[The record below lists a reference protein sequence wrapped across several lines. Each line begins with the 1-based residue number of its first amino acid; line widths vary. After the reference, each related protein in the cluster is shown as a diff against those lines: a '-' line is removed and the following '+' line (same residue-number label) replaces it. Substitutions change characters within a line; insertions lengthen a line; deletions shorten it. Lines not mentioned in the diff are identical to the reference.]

1 LACEEIPQ
9 KHIIEFQAFGLQN
22 RHGKTPVEKWREFVF
37 GELISDQ
44 EHLMRTKFDLA
55 VLSVSA
61 DDHNSSIIDGC
72 LRQQHGLGP
81 VEKALLTRKRVYTLQ
96 KFSNVSALS

>member
-1 LACEEIPQ
+1 
-9 KHIIEFQAFGLQN
+9 
-22 RHGKTPVEKWREFVF
+22 
-37 GELISDQ
+37 
-44 EHLMRTKFDLA
+44 MRTKFDLA

-61 DDHNSSIIDGC
+61 DDHNGSIIDGC

-96 KFSNVSALS
+96 KF